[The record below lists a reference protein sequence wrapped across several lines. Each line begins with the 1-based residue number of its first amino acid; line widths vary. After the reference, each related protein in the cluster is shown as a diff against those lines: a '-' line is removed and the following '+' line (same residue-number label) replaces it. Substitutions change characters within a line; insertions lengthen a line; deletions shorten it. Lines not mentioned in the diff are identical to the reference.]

1 MHINSLTYV
10 TSCTV
15 SKDVIKTSWGFML
28 ECVIYSVAVS

>member
-1 MHINSLTYV
+1 MHINSITNV